1 MEKHWTSAT
10 VLASHQGQELS
21 LAGRCSCDV
30 PAGGLCWGSKASCPK
45 TCWEAACWGT
55 SKTDQLGA
63 EGART
68 QAGSLPWGA
77 MQTHREA
84 AHYLGVMDQPPC
96 SGRHIAQE
104 PGKKTL
110 EPGAAASPP
119 ALNPQLSLP
128 TKLAI
133 VPRHKKGLYGVQ
145 QQGHR
150 ARQSRMPGPWRQRV
164 SNWHR
169 GKQTTR
175 GTIRPGEKAGT
186 LLTK

>member
-1 MEKHWTSAT
+1 MRSGSSHHLQGCDDKRVLEGTNVEKHWTSAT

-84 AHYLGVMDQPPC
+84 AHYLGVIGSAPVLWQAH
-96 SGRHIAQE
+96 S
-104 PGKKTL
+104 
-110 EPGAAASPP
+110 PGAWKENTGTRSSSQSSGTESP
-119 ALNPQLSLP
+119 ALSTDQ
-128 TKLAI
+128 AC
-133 VPRHKKGLYGVQ
+133 
-145 QQGHR
+145 HR
-150 ARQSRMPGPWRQRV
+150 AKTQKRTLRSPAAGSQSQAKQDAWALEATRQ
-164 SNWHR
+164 
-169 GKQTTR
+169 
-175 GTIRPGEKAGT
+175 
-186 LLTK
+186 